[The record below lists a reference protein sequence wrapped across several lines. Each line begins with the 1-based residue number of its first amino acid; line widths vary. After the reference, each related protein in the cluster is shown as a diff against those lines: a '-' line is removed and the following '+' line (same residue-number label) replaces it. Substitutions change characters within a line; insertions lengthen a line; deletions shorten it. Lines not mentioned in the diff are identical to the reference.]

1 MKHFLKPKTKA
12 YCQVSAAQNG
22 EQKIG
27 PHRTP
32 SFRVA
37 AQNGRKKIGRS
48 RRSPTPHLSAAERGR
63 SPLCNGGQ
71 SQDVAKIAR
80 EKICNRGR
88 PGFEA
93 APTAVG
99 ATCTEAA
106 RAATVPAGAA
116 PAEAATATAE
126 ATAGGTASAGLGQG
140 SPQNIARS
148 RKRMALEQVPND
160 DIFVSECAKENIDVP
175 KIKKLRLEAEFLDCL
190 FLERLENEAVNTL
203 ETRFLSELVAP
214 SPSAKNVVEK
224 PNNSRSPP
232 STSAMAEP
240 RPSTSARSSRYNRYD
255 KIKSEFIARKKL
267 GEERK
272 LVAKTKEKKPKVS
285 KSKIKNV
292 KTKINLPA
300 TPEYEPAYPKYAP
313 VTPTEYYPELIKY
326 FPSSPTKYSPLTP
339 DNSPKNLENSPKN
352 LESSPKNVESSED
365 SDSSDS
371 EDEVDWSLSA
381 LSKRYL

>member
-1 MKHFLKPKTKA
+1 MKHLKSKTKAKA

-22 EQKIG
+22 QQKIG
-27 PHRTP
+27 QHLKPK
-32 SFRVA
+32 A
-37 AQNGRKKIGRS
+37 NGRKKIG
-48 RRSPTPHLSAAERGR
+48 RSPTPHLSAAEKGR
-63 SPLCNGGQ
+63 SPICNGGQ
-71 SQDVAKIAR
+71 PQDVVKIAR
-80 EKICNRGR
+80 KKIRNRGRGR

-99 ATCTEAA
+99 ATCSEAA
-106 RAATVPAGAA
+106 LVAPAVTAGAA
-116 PAEAATATAE
+116 PSEAV
-126 ATAGGTASAGLGQG
+126 TAGPSAGLGQG

-175 KIKKLRLEAEFLDCL
+175 KIKKLRLEAEFLD
-190 FLERLENEAVNTL
+190 FWVLERLEKEAINNL
-203 ETRFLSELVAP
+203 EARFLSEPLTV
-214 SPSAKNVVEK
+214 AKNVVEK
-224 PNNSRSPP
+224 PKNSRSVP
-232 STSAMAEP
+232 STSALAEP
-240 RPSTSARSSRYNRYD
+240 TPSTSARSSRYNRYD
-255 KIKSEFIARKKL
+255 KIKSEFIARKKMV
-267 GEERK
+267 EEGK

-326 FPSSPTKYSPLTP
+326 FPSSPTKYSQLTP
-339 DNSPKNLENSPKN
+339 ESSPKNLENSPKN
-352 LESSPKNVESSED
+352 PESSPKNLESSEDSESDSSD

-371 EDEVDWSLSA
+371 EDEESDKVDWSLSA
-381 LSKRYL
+381 LSKKYL

>member
-175 KIKKLRLEAEFLDCL
+175 KIKKLRLEAEFLD
-190 FLERLENEAVNTL
+190 FWVLERLEKEAINNL
-203 ETRFLSELVAP
+203 EARFLSEPLTV
-214 SPSAKNVVEK
+214 AKNVVEK
-224 PNNSRSPP
+224 PKNSRSVP
-232 STSAMAEP
+232 STSALAEP
-240 RPSTSARSSRYNRYD
+240 TPSTSARSSRYNRYD
-255 KIKSEFIARKKL
+255 KIKSEFNARKKM
-267 GEERK
+267 GKEGK
-272 LVAKTKEKKPKVS
+272 LVTKTKEKQPKVS
-285 KSKIKNV
+285 KSKTKKV

>member
-1 MKHFLKPKTKA
+1 MKHLKSKTKAKA

-22 EQKIG
+22 QQKIG
-27 PHRTP
+27 QHLKPK
-32 SFRVA
+32 A
-37 AQNGRKKIGRS
+37 NGRKKIGRS
-48 RRSPTPHLSAAERGR
+48 PTPHLSAVEKGR
-63 SPLCNGGQ
+63 SPICNGGQ
-71 SQDVAKIAR
+71 PQDVVKIAR
-80 EKICNRGR
+80 KKIRNRGRGR

-99 ATCTEAA
+99 ATCSEAA
-106 RAATVPAGAA
+106 HVAPAVTAGAA
-116 PAEAATATAE
+116 PSEAV
-126 ATAGGTASAGLGQG
+126 TAGPSAGLGQG

-148 RKRMALEQVPND
+148 RKRIMALEQVPND

-175 KIKKLRLEAEFLDCL
+175 KIKKLRLEAEFLNCL
-190 FLERLENEAVNTL
+190 LLESLEKEAENKL
-203 ETRFLSELVAP
+203 ETRFFSELVAP

-255 KIKSEFIARKKL
+255 KIKSEFNARKKMA
-267 GEERK
+267 EERK
-272 LVAKTKEKKPKVS
+272 LVAKTKEKKSKVS